1 MFSESAK
8 PLGKS
13 GEHNPYSAELQAAS
27 EALTNLGR
35 TSPEASPNIVL
46 VTANLGLL
54 QALSSPG
61 RQSGQ
66 EDICKIYAVKR
77 LVVAQGG
84 SISGL
89 WIRSTAGGSLRG
101 RAKKGASKAAIEGRG
116 VKARELPLKGTGSAS
131 NEVDRALPGPH
142 TKTIYNGLSKEEAK
156 TLAQLRTGHNRLNP
170 FLARIGAAESAE
182 CECGAAVET
191 VRHFL
196 FGCRR
201 WLEQR
206 RRMCHK
212 WPDREGNVSF
222 FLGGKGILDKQ
233 DWAPQMEAVRATIR
247 YARDTG
253 RLAAPEA

>member
-1 MFSESAK
+1 M
-8 PLGKS
+8 
-13 GEHNPYSAELQAAS
+13 
-27 EALTNLGR
+27 
-35 TSPEASPNIVL
+35 
-46 VTANLGLL
+46 
-54 QALSSPG
+54 
-61 RQSGQ
+61 
-66 EDICKIYAVKR
+66 
-77 LVVAQGG
+77 AQGG

-116 VKARELPLKGTGSAS
+116 VKARTSAVPSAIAQAKESKPTTELPKGTGSAS
-131 NEVDRALPGPH
+131 KEVDRALPGPH